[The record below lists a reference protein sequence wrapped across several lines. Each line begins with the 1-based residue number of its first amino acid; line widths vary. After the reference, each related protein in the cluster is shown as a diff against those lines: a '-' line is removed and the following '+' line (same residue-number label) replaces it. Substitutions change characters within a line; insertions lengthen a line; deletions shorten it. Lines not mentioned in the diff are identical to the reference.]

1 MKQKFLN
8 TIFYIIYAYVGLCTL
23 YLLIMHFSFYSWNIP
38 ADIVVILVIVYQL
51 TVGSNRY
58 QISYSS
64 EKILVGLLIL
74 PTAIVAI
81 YLIVM
86 LPLVLFSQSLD
97 NSHLLLTVNYI
108 LSIIVLCR
116 SLYKFVTH

>member
-23 YLLIMHFSFYSWNIP
+23 YLLIIHFSFYSWNIP

-64 EKILVGLLIL
+64 EKNNRRIADIANGDCCNVFDCNAAVSVVFTI
-74 PTAIVAI
+74 T
-81 YLIVM
+81 
-86 LPLVLFSQSLD
+86 
-97 NSHLLLTVNYI
+97 
-108 LSIIVLCR
+108 R
-116 SLYKFVTH
+116 

>member
-51 TVGSNRY
+51 TLGSNRY

-64 EKILVGLLIL
+64 EKIIVGLLIL

-86 LPLVLFSQSLD
+86 LPLELFTQSPH
-97 NSHLLLTVNYI
+97 NSNHLLTFNYI